1 MSEVKPTLI
10 QATESEKLTPPNS
23 WLSNFPTG
31 KWIDAQSRDW
41 FWVRVNSI
49 RFASAYEYI
58 VRFDSP
64 VENATLIFP
73 YVVKTSN
80 SGIKK
85 AFIGGVEYR
94 VRSNENYGDMFVVSG
109 QNFAFKIATKYK
121 ISKQTVPILS
131 VEYKQAIFKNINLL
145 DSNYVGL
152 RYYSPNFITLNT
164 VKADYYAIRKVSPV
178 FITSVSLTSNYIR
191 TRSTSSTFNNVN
203 VFSAPVIANCRDTSW
218 NRFGDIWASCETWI
232 PST

>member
-1 MSEVKPTLI
+1 MSEVKPTLV
-10 QATESEKLTPPNS
+10 QATESEELTPPNS

-31 KWIDAQSRDW
+31 KWIDAQSRNW
-41 FWVRVNSI
+41 FWIMVNSI
-49 RFASAYEYI
+49 RVESAYEYR

-145 DSNYVGL
+145 NSDYVRL
-152 RYYSPNFITLNT
+152 RYYSPEFITVNT
-164 VKADYYAIRKVSPV
+164 VKADYYAIRNVSPV
-178 FITSVSLTSNYIR
+178 FMTSASLTNNYIMTR
-191 TRSTSSTFNNVN
+191 TTSSTFNNVN
-203 VFSAPVIANCRDTSW
+203 VFSAPVIANCRGTSW
-218 NRFGDIWASCETWI
+218 DRFGGIWSSCETWM
-232 PST
+232 PLT